1 MINRKPPL
9 RRRKY
14 HHHHP
19 NYGNY
24 QSNLVIYHG
33 SKMDSYGETSADFSS
48 ITTRTDDVMAPLTS
62 SHDDSLRPV
71 TPERV
76 FKIIFIGDTSV
87 GKTSIISRFCRN
99 HFLSKSTNTIGVDF
113 QTRSLLVDEIAI
125 CLQCWDTAGQER
137 YRCVFSTAFFLSLC
151 D

>member
-1 MINRKPPL
+1 
-9 RRRKY
+9 
-14 HHHHP
+14 
-19 NYGNY
+19 
-24 QSNLVIYHG
+24 
-33 SKMDSYGETSADFSS
+33 MDSYGETSADFSS
-48 ITTRTDDVMAPLTS
+48 ITTRTDDVNAPS
-62 SHDDSLRPV
+62 NSVDDSLRPM

-76 FKIIFIGDTSV
+76 FKVIFIGDTSV

-137 YRCVFSTAFFLSLC
+137 YRCVLSTAFLCMTKTSLGTLRI
-151 D
+151 